1 MPRLPVIALLALL
14 AALACASSVSA
25 ADGPVAHAS
34 KGCGVGSTRG
44 YGPTYLLKLS
54 VSGTSCR
61 NGKSL
66 VRAYYNC
73 RKRHGGRK
81 GQCSGAL
88 GYRCSEHRFDKIPS
102 QFSARVSCS
111 KGGRHINHTYEQF
124 T

>member
-1 MPRLPVIALLALL
+1 MPRLALIAVLAIA
-14 AALACASSVSA
+14 AALSCASAVSA
-25 ADGPVAHAS
+25 AEDPAAHAARS
-34 KGCGVGSTRG
+34 CGVGNTRG

-66 VRAYYNC
+66 VRAYYDC

-81 GQCSGAL
+81 GHCSGAL
-88 GYRCSEHRFDKIPS
+88 GYRCSEHRFDTIPS
-102 QFSARVSCS
+102 QFSARVKCS
-111 KGGRHINHTYEQF
+111 KGGRRINHTYEQF